1 MKNVKAL
8 DNLKDSEL
16 LYEKTLPPFGYVIL
30 LALFALLV
38 GVVIWSIYTP
48 RVYVIKSPG
57 NVQSVNKNYVMSPY
71 SGEIASIGIREGANV
86 GKGEVIFTVKSTELD
101 LQDRQLAEQRDIY
114 EAQIEQYG
122 KLVQSIQEDENLFSA
137 TDPGDTLYH
146 SQFEMYKSQV
156 EQQKV
161 DTASLKAYGY
171 TPAQIEAE
179 VAKAQGKTAEIYY
192 AAIKSAEDQILQA
205 QGQLDAIDAQ
215 LGAVWEGREDYD
227 IVANETGRIHML
239 TEYKEGMVVQAGA
252 PIASIAS
259 ENDVYEIVANVSAQ
273 DAPLIE
279 PDDQVTIA
287 VAGLTQAVYG
297 TVRGEVTEIDSDIT
311 VQQSEGGASASAQPY
326 FRARI
331 VPDSAYL
338 VSRSGHKVNLTNGMA
353 VEARIE
359 YDRVS
364 YFNYV
369 LESIGLLTR

>member
-1 MKNVKAL
+1 MKTVKTI

-16 LYEKTLPPFGYVIL
+16 LYEKTLPAFGYVIL
-30 LALFALLV
+30 LVLLALLA
-38 GVVIWSIYTP
+38 GVIIWSVNTP

-71 SGEIASIGIREGANV
+71 PGEIISIDIREGANV
-86 GKGEVIFTVKSTELD
+86 SKGDVIFKVKSTELD
-101 LQDRQLAEQRDIY
+101 LQDKQLVEQRSIY
-114 EAQIEQYG
+114 ETQIEQFG
-122 KLVQSIQEDENLFSA
+122 RLVKSIQQDKNLFSA
-137 TDPGDTLYH
+137 QDKDDTLYYN
-146 SQFEMYKSQV
+146 QFEMYKSQV

-161 DTASLKAYGY
+161 DTTSMKSYGY

-179 VAKAQGKTAEIYY
+179 VAKGQGKAAEIYY
-192 AAIKSAEDQILQA
+192 TTIKSAEDQILQA

-215 LGAVWEGREDYD
+215 LGAVREGREDYN

-259 ENDVYEIVANVSAQ
+259 ENDVYEIVANVSAS
-273 DAPLIE
+273 DAPLI
-279 PDDQVTIA
+279 DLSDKASIA

-297 TVRGEVTEIDSDIT
+297 TVRGEVTEIDSDVT
-311 VQQSEGGASASAQPY
+311 VQQSESGASASAQPY
-326 FRARI
+326 FKAKI
-331 VPDSAYL
+331 VPDVGYL
-338 VSRSGHKVNLTNGMA
+338 VSKSGHKVNLTNGMS
-353 VEARIE
+353 VETRIE

>member
-1 MKNVKAL
+1 MKSVRTFE
-8 DNLKDSEL
+8 NLKDSEL
-16 LYEKTLPPFGYVIL
+16 LYEKTLPAFGYALL
-30 LALFALLV
+30 LALLALLI

-48 RVYVIKSPG
+48 RIYVIKSPG

-71 SGEIASIGIREGANV
+71 PGEITSIGIREGANV
-86 GKGEVIFTVKSTELD
+86 GKGDVIFTIKSTELD
-101 LQDRQLAEQRDIY
+101 LQDRQLAEQRAIY
-114 EAQIEQYG
+114 VAQIEQYG
-122 KLVQSIQEDENLFSA
+122 KLVRSIQEDKNLFSA
-137 TDPGDTLYH
+137 TDADDTLYH

-156 EQQKV
+156 AQQKI
-161 DTASLKAYGY
+161 DTSSLKAYGY

-179 VAKAQGKTAEIYY
+179 IAKAQGKTAELYY
-192 AAIKSAEDQILQA
+192 AAIKAAEDQILQA

-215 LGAVWEGREDYD
+215 LGAVRKGQEDYT

-259 ENDVYEIVANVSAQ
+259 ENDVYEIVANVSTR
-273 DAPLIE
+273 DAPLIA
-279 PDDQVTIA
+279 PNDKATIA
-287 VAGLTQAVYG
+287 VSGLTQAVYG
-297 TVRGEVTEIDSDIT
+297 TLRGEVTEIDSDVT
-311 VQQSEGGASASAQPY
+311 APQSEDGASAQPY
-326 FRARI
+326 FKARI

-338 VSRSGHKVNLTNGMA
+338 VSKSGHKVNLTNGMA

-364 YFNYV
+364 YFFYV